1 MFTPYQVDSWYAL
14 QIRPGREKRVCQ
26 ALQQKGY
33 QPFLPLYR
41 TRRNWSDRTKFI
53 DLPLFPGYIFSQCD
67 PARPLAITTTPGV
80 IGFVGAGRKAI
91 AIESH
96 EIDSVRSVVNSGLD
110 VKPWPFLRP
119 GRRVRI
125 DRGPL
130 RGLTG
135 AILAIKR
142 SYLLVVAINLL
153 QRSVAVDLD
162 PTWVSPDATAS
173 VEG

>member
-14 QIRPGREKRVCQ
+14 QIRPGREKWVCQ

-41 TRRNWSDRTKFI
+41 TRRSWSDRTKLI
-53 DLPLFPGYIFSQCD
+53 DLPLFPGYLFSQCD

-80 IGFVGAGRKAI
+80 IGFVGAGRKPI
-91 AIESH
+91 AIEPQ
-96 EIDSVRSVVNSGLD
+96 EIDSVRSVVNSGLE
-110 VKPWPFLRP
+110 VQPWPFLRP

-162 PTWVSPDATAS
+162 PTWVSPDSTGS